1 MISIKQIPVLNDNYI
16 WLINASEKYTAVV
29 DPAIPEP
36 VIKELK
42 KNNWKLTHILNTHHH
57 SDHTGA
63 NIQLKKDSNCK
74 IIGPKADHDRIP
86 GIDIFLE
93 DQDEFEFG
101 TEIVKV
107 LDVPGH
113 TKGHIA
119 FHFPESESLFCGD
132 TLFALG
138 CGRVFEGTMEQMWES
153 LTKISLLPKQTKI
166 YCAHEYTLANGT
178 FALTIEPNNEKLK
191 FRMKNI
197 KEKRNKGIST
207 IPSTLEEEI
216 DTNPFL
222 RPDSIEIQEN
232 LSLVGSP
239 LVDIFAKT
247 RQLKDSF
254 KIIENN

>member
-16 WLINASEKYTAVV
+16 WLINSSEKYTAVV
-29 DPAIPEP
+29 DPAVPEP
-36 VIKELK
+36 VISELK
-42 KNNWKLTHILNTHHH
+42 KNKWKLTHILNTHHH

-63 NIQLKKDSNCK
+63 NLELKRITNCK
-74 IIGPKADHDRIP
+74 IIGPMADYERIP
-86 GIDIFLE
+86 GIDIFLRDE
-93 DQDEFEFG
+93 DEFEFG

-107 LDVPGH
+107 IDVPGH

-119 FHFPESESLFCGD
+119 FYFPNSGSLFCGD

-138 CGRVFEGTMEQMWES
+138 CGRVFEGTMEQMWNS
-153 LTKISLLPKQTKI
+153 LIKLSLLPKQTRV
-166 YCAHEYTLANGT
+166 YCAHEYTLSNGN
-178 FALTIEPNNEKLK
+178 FALTIEPNNKKLK

-197 KEKRNKGIST
+197 IEKRNKGIST
-207 IPSTLEEEI
+207 IPSTIEEEI

-222 RPDSIEIQEN
+222 RPDSLEIQRN

-239 LVDIFAKT
+239 LLDIFTKT

-254 KIIENN
+254 RG